1 MMRKNRVLFKLFIL
15 WAAAFPLFFTTPG
28 IGADKPAD
36 PEKSSY
42 DINCIKVIDRDERG
56 LPLNYPSALFYD
68 ELTDEVFVVCGGM
81 RQLVIY
87 TGDFYPLVS
96 AGKGRGI
103 DAVRSCSTSPDAV
116 LVCSKIETG
125 EPEAPR
131 RDVIQVLDRAL
142 LPVRLVEFRGF
153 SGAEH
158 FRPVRAQLRGQE
170 LYVIGEGHDGV
181 IVTDPSGGFIK
192 KITPTLKVLGIAEKA
207 SLRSFT
213 FGPDGNL
220 FLLSEE
226 LGKIFVFS
234 PQGELLYKF
243 GEKGGTV
250 GKLSR
255 PRGIA
260 INRQLGLVF
269 VVDYMRH
276 AINVYDIKGEYLFEL
291 GGMGSAR
298 GWLHFPSDVC
308 VDDLGRLWVADTF
321 NQRLQI
327 FVVSRPT
334 PNESPATIEIR
345 KNQVRKLENDTNPN
359 QNFPTT
365 NPDIE
370 ENNLGE

>member
-1 MMRKNRVLFKLFIL
+1 MSATL
-15 WAAAFPLFFTTPG
+15 G
-28 IGADKPAD
+28 ISADKPAE
-36 PEKSSY
+36 PIKNSY
-42 DINCIKVIDRDERG
+42 NINCIKVIDRDERG
-56 LPLNYPSALFYD
+56 LPLSYPSALFYD
-68 ELTDEVFVVCGGM
+68 ALMDEVFVVCGGI

-87 TGDFYPLVS
+87 TSDFYPLVS
-96 AGKGRGI
+96 AGRGRGI
-103 DAVRSCSTSPDAV
+103 DAVRSCSTSPDAI

-131 RDVIQVLDRAL
+131 RDVVQILDRAL
-142 LPVRLVEFRGF
+142 LPVDLVEFRGF
-153 SGAEH
+153 SGAEN
-158 FRPVRAQLRGQE
+158 FQPIRAQLRDRQ

-181 IVTDPSGGFIK
+181 IVTDPSGEFVK

-207 SLRSFT
+207 FLRSFT
-213 FGPDGNL
+213 FDHDGNL

-226 LGKIFVFS
+226 LGKVFVFS
-234 PQGELLYKF
+234 PQGKLLYKF

-260 INRQLGLVF
+260 INRELELVF

-276 AINVYDIKGEYLFEL
+276 AINVYSIKGDYLFEL
-291 GGMGSAR
+291 GGMGNAR

-308 VDDLGRLWVADTF
+308 VDRLGRLWVADTF

-327 FVVSRPT
+327 FVISRPT
-334 PNESPATIEIR
+334 PDETPATIEIR
-345 KNQVRKLENDTNPN
+345 TNPDQELEDDKNPN

-365 NPDIE
+365 NPGIE
-370 ENNLGE
+370 ENSLEE